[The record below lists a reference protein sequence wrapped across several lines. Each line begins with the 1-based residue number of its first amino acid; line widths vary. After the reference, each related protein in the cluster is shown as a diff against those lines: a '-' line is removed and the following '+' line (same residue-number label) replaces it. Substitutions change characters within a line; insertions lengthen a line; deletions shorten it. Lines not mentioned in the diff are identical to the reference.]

1 MERKCVFSMI
11 VVLMLATLSE
21 AAFVSSLPGMQADK
35 TSVKGAEPKAM
46 SVVSTGKI
54 YLFGKGISE
63 NPPRYKLAKVS
74 SRPVAASM
82 DFYVGDSY
90 LLAKIA
96 MAEAEGED
104 TEGKALVIL
113 TVLNRIGDDEFPDT
127 VGEVIYQPGQFS
139 SVSDGRFALSE
150 PDADCWAALDLVM
163 SDKWDGSC
171 GATYF
176 ESKSGSV
183 WHNENL
189 TFLFQHGKH
198 YFYID
203 REVKSG

>member
-1 MERKCVFSMI
+1 MERKCVFSI
-11 VVLMLATLSE
+11 FVVLMLAVLSTV
-21 AAFVSSLPGMQADK
+21 AFVSSLPGMQADK
-35 TSVKGAEPKAM
+35 TSVKGVELKAM
-46 SVVSTGKI
+46 SVVSTEKI
-54 YLFGKGISE
+54 YLFEKDILE
-63 NPPRYKLAKVS
+63 NSPRYKLAKLTS
-74 SRPVAASM
+74 CPVTASM
-82 DFYVGDSY
+82 NLDVEDSY
-90 LLAKIA
+90 LLTKIA

-127 VGEVIYQPGQFS
+127 VREVIYQPGQFS
-139 SVSDGRFALSE
+139 SVSDGRFAAAK

-163 SDKWDGSC
+163 LDKWDESC

-176 ESKSGSV
+176 ESKSESV
-183 WHNENL
+183 WHSENL